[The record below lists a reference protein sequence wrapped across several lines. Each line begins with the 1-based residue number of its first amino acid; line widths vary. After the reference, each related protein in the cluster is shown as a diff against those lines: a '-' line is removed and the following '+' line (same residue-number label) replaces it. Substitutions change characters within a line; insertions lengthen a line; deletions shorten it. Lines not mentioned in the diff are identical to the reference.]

1 MTIPSGAIMAA
12 SAANQLLLYPGGY
25 PVHIDVPQRQIGGAG
40 TALRFALP
48 LRAVNFP
55 LSHARES
62 KLVVAL
68 AGELT
73 LRAGARAHAVL
84 RAGQAALVTPGTAHR
99 IAQYGERPAVVGVAL
114 WPGAVEEAFRT
125 LDRMVAQHGFDHA
138 AFGALFARYGVQWD
152 AAIASGTHAAAPEVT
167 TFRAAAQALPLAL
180 REQLGAC
187 WRAWLPPA

>member
-1 MTIPSGAIMAA
+1 MAA
-12 SAANQLLLYPGGY
+12 STANQLLLYPGGY
-25 PVHIDVPQRQIGGAG
+25 PVYVDVPQRQVGGVG

-73 LRAGARAHAVL
+73 LRAGARTYAVL

-99 IAQYGERPAVVGVAL
+99 IAQHGERPAVVGVAL

-125 LDRMVAQHGFDHA
+125 LDRMVSQRGFEHA
-138 AFGALFARYGVQWD
+138 AVAALFARYGVQWD
-152 AAIASGTHAAAPEVT
+152 AAITQHGHVRAPKVT
-167 TFRAAAQALPLAL
+167 AFRAALRALPPAL
-180 REQLGAC
+180 RERLAAC
-187 WRAWLPPA
+187 WREWLPPA

>member
-1 MTIPSGAIMAA
+1 MMTKAA
-12 SAANQLLLYPGGY
+12 DQLLLYPGGY
-25 PVHIDVPQRQIGGAG
+25 PVFIDVPQRQIGGAG

-84 RAGQAALVTPGTAHR
+84 RAGQAALVPPDTAHR
-99 IAQYGERPAVVGVAL
+99 IAQHGDRPAVVGVAL
-114 WPGAVEEAFRT
+114 WPGTVEDAFRT
-125 LDRMVAQHGFDHA
+125 LDRMVEQRGFEHA
-138 AFGALFARYGVQWD
+138 AVAALFARYGVQWD
-152 AAIASGTHAAAPEVT
+152 AAITQQGHVRVPDVT
-167 TFRAAAQALPLAL
+167 TFRAASRALPPALGERLA
-180 REQLGAC
+180 AC
-187 WRAWLPPA
+187 WHEWLPPA